1 MLPAARGPCP
11 GRRLG
16 RWAWQGGRH
25 CRPLRLPLTS
35 TRTGSAPLAAAPH
48 TITSPRTPARPAEGE
63 RPNRL
68 RRLAGVREAAPPT
81 GGGGQLGLRWPGAGR
96 DIGTA
101 EVIGKTNRIVNSSK
115 NNLPGGRDPQGA
127 PLGTGTWTGAP
138 LRAELGSGAV
148 SPVEPDAA
156 SLACQ
161 VPPQNGPT
169 RGPMGVAH
177 PEGSRA
183 TPTLTVLCQARSR
196 VPLSQPYLCVA
207 AV

>member
-1 MLPAARGPCP
+1 MDAGPGKAADTAGLSASRSPRHARGQHLWPLLPTQSPRP
-11 GRRLG
+11 GP
-16 RWAWQGGRH
+16 
-25 CRPLRLPLTS
+25 RPGQLR
-35 TRTGSAPLAAAPH
+35 GSALTTGH
-48 TITSPRTPARPAEGE
+48 HS
-63 RPNRL
+63 L

-138 LRAELGSGAV
+138 LGAELGSGAV
-148 SPVEPDAA
+148 SPVEPDVA

-161 VPPQNGPT
+161 LPPQNGPT